1 MQGSRGRQHQEQRR
15 PAGLKASNQGG
26 RSGEPVPSLRAVAV
40 LSFSKKD
47 FYKSCSS
54 GDQDPSQILQ
64 NKSTSL
70 VGH

>member
-26 RSGEPVPSLRAVAV
+26 SSGEPVPSLRAVAV

-47 FYKSCSS
+47 FTRVVH
-54 GDQDPSQILQ
+54 QE
-64 NKSTSL
+64 TRSL
-70 VGH
+70 AKYFRTNPPA

>member
-1 MQGSRGRQHQEQRR
+1 MQGSRGRQHQEQR

-26 RSGEPVPSLRAVAV
+26 SSGEPVSSLRIVAV

-47 FYKSCSS
+47 FDKSCSS

-64 NKSTSL
+64 NKATSL